1 MNNQL
6 VRTQAYL
13 DPKKLEIIDDLAK
26 TIKISRSQILRD
38 ALDAI
43 AIRYTKTKDIIKP
56 EIINKN
62 ALIEMGGIGVSKTG
76 KVGLNIDEIYLND

>member
-6 VRTQAYL
+6 VRTQSYL

-43 AIRYTKTKDIIKP
+43 AIRYTKTKDVVKP
-56 EIINKN
+56 ETTREN